1 MSVKTYLASIAS
13 TVITGATLA
22 HAQPTPSRQAEP
34 EPTPQIQTTI
44 SSNVLESMT
53 HEKTNIQNK
62 VKWQVRKPLSGGR
75 ILRQD
80 VDLDTAL
87 KNPDLKN
94 NIYVS
99 KPLSGPS
106 PLKMAVM
113 NNDMELLDK
122 CLASGVNP
130 NIGFYQTGNADED
143 EARSPLAQAIN
154 NYTLLRRNGYT
165 TDIQKEQIKKL
176 LNAGANPNISL
187 ISGERETPLHAMA
200 KIRDSEMIKLLI
212 QKGADV
218 SIKNQGKTPLDV
230 YQSDIYEA
238 YGDKPVS
245 WRNEKNE
252 KTIQSLTPKGFLN
265 FNLFDKKSR

>member
-1 MSVKTYLASIAS
+1 MSVKTYLASITSA
-13 TVITGATLA
+13 VITGTTLA
-22 HAQPTPSRQAEP
+22 QTQAVQSEP
-34 EPTPQIQTTI
+34 EPIPQIQENTSQT
-44 SSNVLESMT
+44 VLESMT
-53 HEKTNIQNK
+53 QEKTNVQDK
-62 VKWQVRKPLSGGR
+62 LKWQIRKPLSGGR
-75 ILRQD
+75 VLRQD

-87 KNPDLKN
+87 KNPDFKN
-94 NIYVS
+94 HIYMS
-99 KPLSGPS
+99 NPLPGPS
-106 PLKMAVM
+106 PLKIAIM

-122 CLASGVNP
+122 CLTSGVDP

-143 EARSPLAQAIN
+143 NTRSPLAQAIN
-154 NYTLLRRNGYT
+154 NYTLLKRNGYA
-165 TDIQKEQIKKL
+165 TDIQKKQIQKL
-176 LNAGANPNISL
+176 LNAGANPNISI